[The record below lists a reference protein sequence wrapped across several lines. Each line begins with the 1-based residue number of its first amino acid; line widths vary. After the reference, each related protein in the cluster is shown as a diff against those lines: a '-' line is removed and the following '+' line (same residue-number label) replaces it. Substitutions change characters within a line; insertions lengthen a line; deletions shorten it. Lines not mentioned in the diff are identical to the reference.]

1 MGTPLSAIRTHRLLG
16 AAAICHA
23 AAVAAVIIVMF
34 FQGRGPGSPLWVAF
48 VTSWL
53 IWPVVLLLHRGRSF
67 LRVAIPVLISL
78 PLLWPAW
85 PGYQISAPAAVGF
98 PLGVRLSPSD
108 LLDYFAALREGR
120 VTANQDIQTG
130 VLAVEEYGLPKPQEY
145 KYILRDQ
152 YQVEVRQIAGCTD
165 VTARVMGHAKGYNEI
180 SEAEIARR
188 FGSRTLAEAEDRAWE
203 EYHQKSP
210 K

>member
-1 MGTPLSAIRTHRLLG
+1 MRTHRILG

-23 AAVAAVIIVMF
+23 AVVATVIIVMF
-34 FQGRGPGSPLWVAF
+34 FHSRFPSGPLWVAF

-53 IWPVVLLLHRGRSF
+53 VWPVALVLHRGRS
-67 LRVAIPVLISL
+67 LRRVAIPVLISL

-85 PGYQISAPAAVGF
+85 RDYQISAPAAIGL
-98 PLGVRLSPSD
+98 PLGVRLSPRD

-120 VTANQDIQTG
+120 AAAQRDIQTG
-130 VLAVEEYGLPKPQEY
+130 VLAVEAYGLPKPQPY
-145 KYILRDQ
+145 KHILREQ
-152 YQVEVRQIAGCTD
+152 YQVELRQIAGDTD

-180 SEAEIARR
+180 SEAEIGRR
-188 FGSRTLAEAEDRAWE
+188 FGSHALAQAEDKAWK
-203 EYHQKSP
+203 EYHEKSP